1 MKVLIKNYIRM
12 DISQPK
18 EVYTMTLL
26 EFNSLLV
33 FINNHKTLK
42 DFKLIF
48 DSTQLQN
55 YFKNFVIEFF
65 EDHCVVSQLLNNIKQ
80 EKILIIS

>member
-1 MKVLIKNYIRM
+1 MNVIIENYIRM

-18 EVYTMTLL
+18 EVYTMALL

-33 FINNHKTLK
+33 FINNHKTIE
-42 DFKLIF
+42 DFELVF
-48 DSTQLQN
+48 NNTQLQN
-55 YFKNFVIEFF
+55 YFKSFVIEFID
-65 EDHCVVSQLLNNIKQ
+65 EYCVISQLLNDIKQ